1 MQLKVLVLNDF
12 ASINGGSDAAAIA
25 STAALH
31 GAGVD
36 VAFFGGA
43 GVPDD
48 GLRGIPIT
56 APRLP
61 DVHGAGAAL
70 RRLSVGLWHR
80 AAESAVRSFIRKH
93 AEPGRTVVH
102 IQNFTKVLSP
112 SVLAVVKA
120 TGLPTVVTAHDYFS
134 FCPNG
139 NYFNYSKAAPCRL
152 EPLSLRCC
160 LSGCDSIGGGVKS
173 VRLARAGIMKATQT
187 YGACF
192 EATIAVSKLSAEILR
207 GFAPR
212 ASVHVVRNLLP
223 KPEFTPPSQDGGVVY
238 VGRLTRSK
246 GVVALARAS
255 KTARV
260 RITFVGDGEAKNEVL
275 AENPDAIVTGWMAS
289 EVVRKHILGSKALV
303 LPSLWYETFG
313 LTVAEGLALGRP
325 VIVSERAG
333 SSELVSDEVNGLVW
347 RGASEE
353 HLVSCLR
360 RLNDK
365 AVARTMSEAAARIYL
380 SQWLPPQN
388 HAEQLLEVYR
398 GVVNTKKGSIEQRKL
413 EAAAG
418 R

>member
-31 GAGVD
+31 GAGID

-43 GVPDD
+43 GAPDD
-48 GLRGIPIT
+48 GLRGIPTT
-56 APRLP
+56 APQLS
-61 DVHGAGAAL
+61 DVHRAGAAL
-70 RRLSVGLWHR
+70 RRLSVALWHR
-80 AAESAVRSFIRKH
+80 KAESAVRSFLRKH

-102 IQNFTKVLSP
+102 LQSFTKVLSP
-112 SVLAVVKA
+112 SVLAVVKSM
-120 TGLPTVVTAHDYFS
+120 GLPTVVSAHDYFS

-139 NYFNYSKAAPCRL
+139 NYFNFSKATPCRL
-152 EPLSLRCC
+152 DPLSLGCC
-160 LSGCDSIGGGVKS
+160 LSGCDSVGGAVKA

-192 EATIAVSKLSAEILR
+192 EATIAVSKLSAEILQ

-223 KPEFTPPSQDGGVVY
+223 KPEFTPPSQDGGLVY

-246 GVVALARAS
+246 GVVALARAG
-255 KTARV
+255 KMARV
-260 RITFVGDGEAKNEVL
+260 RITFVGDGEARDEVV
-275 AENPDAIVTGWMAS
+275 AENPDAVVTGWVAS
-289 EVVRKHILGSKALV
+289 EVVKKHILGSKALV

-325 VIVSERAG
+325 VIVSEKAG
-333 SSELVSDEVNGLVW
+333 ASELVSDDVNGLVW

-365 AVARTMSEAAARIYL
+365 AVARAMSEAAARIYV
-380 SQWLPPQN
+380 SQWLPPPN

-398 GVVNTKKGSIEQRKL
+398 GVVDTKKGLIEQRKL
-413 EAAAG
+413 EATAG

>member
-31 GAGVD
+31 GAGID

-43 GVPDD
+43 GAPDD
-48 GLRGIPIT
+48 GLRGIPTT
-56 APRLP
+56 APQLS
-61 DVHGAGAAL
+61 DVHRAGAAL
-70 RRLSVGLWHR
+70 RRLSVALWHR
-80 AAESAVRSFIRKH
+80 KAESAVRSFLRKH

-102 IQNFTKVLSP
+102 LQSFTKVLSP
-112 SVLAVVKA
+112 SVLAVVKSM
-120 TGLPTVVTAHDYFS
+120 GLPTVVSAHDYFS

-139 NYFNYSKAAPCRL
+139 NYFNFSKATPCRL
-152 EPLSLRCC
+152 DPLSLGCC
-160 LSGCDSIGGGVKS
+160 LSGCDSVGGAVKA

-192 EATIAVSKLSAEILR
+192 EATIAVSKLSAEILQ

-223 KPEFTPPSQDGGVVY
+223 KPEFTPPSQDGGLVY

-246 GVVALARAS
+246 GVVALARAG
-255 KTARV
+255 KMARV
-260 RITFVGDGEAKNEVL
+260 RITFVGDGEARDEVV
-275 AENPDAIVTGWMAS
+275 AENPDAVVTGWVAS
-289 EVVRKHILGSKALV
+289 EVVKKHILGSKALV

-325 VIVSERAG
+325 VIVSEKAG
-333 SSELVSDEVNGLVW
+333 ASELVSDDVNGLVW

-365 AVARTMSEAAARIYL
+365 AVARAMSEAAARIYV
-380 SQWLPPQN
+380 SQWLPPPN

-398 GVVNTKKGSIEQRKL
+398 GVADTKKGLIEQRKL
-413 EAAAG
+413 EATAG